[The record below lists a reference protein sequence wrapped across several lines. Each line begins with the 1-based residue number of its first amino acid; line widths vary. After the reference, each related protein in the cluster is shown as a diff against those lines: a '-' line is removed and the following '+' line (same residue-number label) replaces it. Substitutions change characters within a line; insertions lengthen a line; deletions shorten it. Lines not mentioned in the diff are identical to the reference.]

1 MTRKQLRT
9 IIIIVTILYVAAFL
23 IGVAV
28 YFSDNT
34 DKKSNYAIFK
44 DLIPFMIAI
53 PVAFL
58 GYCFQKR
65 SNYTQALR
73 PLWTN
78 LIISVN
84 GAIQYTHLTNRS
96 QEDYGNTL
104 MQLRISIDE
113 VRGVYKNLKIKSD
126 GIGYYPFESLKSIH
140 KIISDLGY
148 GEADKEKSAEAR
160 SHIKH
165 NWKNLRKT
173 FLMEFE
179 RPEPTVFDSPYI
191 PERKKLNAFKS
202 AVENKFK

>member
-1 MTRKQLRT
+1 
-9 IIIIVTILYVAAFL
+9 
-23 IGVAV
+23 
-28 YFSDNT
+28 
-34 DKKSNYAIFK
+34 
-44 DLIPFMIAI
+44 MIAI

-73 PLWTN
+73 PLWSN

-84 GAIQYTHLTNRS
+84 AAIQYTHQISRTQ
-96 QEDYGNTL
+96 QEYANVL

-113 VRGVYKNLKIKSD
+113 VRGVYKNIKIKSD
-126 GIGYYPFESLKSIH
+126 GTGYYPFESLKSIH
-140 KIISDLGY
+140 KIILELGY
-148 GEADKEKSAEAR
+148 GDSDQEKSAEAR

-179 RPEPTVFDSPYI
+179 RPVPTVFDSPYI
-191 PERKKLNAFKS
+191 PEKKKLNSIKAV
-202 AVENKFK
+202 VENKFKSIPKSK